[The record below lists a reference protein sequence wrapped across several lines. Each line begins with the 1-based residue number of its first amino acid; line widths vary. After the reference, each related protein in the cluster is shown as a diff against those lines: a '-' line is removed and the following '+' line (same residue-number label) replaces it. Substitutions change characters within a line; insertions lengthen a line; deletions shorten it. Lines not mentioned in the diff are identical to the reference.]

1 MHSNF
6 VPVLLFFALFR
17 ISYPTVPH
25 QPLPVPSLA
34 GDADGEGSATSVG
47 SIVAL
52 LPKHLRRP
60 TLQLQQ
66 QQLPVG
72 RAELAGGTCAS
83 SASTG
88 GAGSSTIVDCV
99 APDPF
104 PFDGRGELIV
114 Q

>member
-1 MHSNF
+1 MLSNF

-34 GDADGEGSATSVG
+34 GDADGEGSAASVG

-66 QQLPVG
+66 QQLPV
-72 RAELAGGTCAS
+72 AQAS

>member
-1 MHSNF
+1 M
-6 VPVLLFFALFR
+6 PVLLYFALFR

-25 QPLPVPSLA
+25 QPLPVPSPA
-34 GDADGEGSATSVG
+34 GEADGEGSAASVG

-60 TLQLQQ
+60 TLQLQHQLQ
-66 QQLPVG
+66 QQQPPVG
-72 RAELAGGTCAS
+72 RADQAGGTSAS

-88 GAGSSTIVDCV
+88 RAGSPTIVDCV
-99 APDPF
+99 ALDPF
-104 PFDGRGELIV
+104 PFDGSGELIV